1 MNHLTKRGC
10 LAAWLLL
17 ALAGQ
22 GHAQAAGVLSVCEV
36 LDHLSELSG
45 KEVYVR
51 GFWISTDV
59 GEMIVPL
66 NPCPRPVIR
75 DGWSW
80 RHLVAI
86 PPSKNLPADPHR
98 LALVSIQRALAERHE
113 SEAMVVATFV
123 GRIET
128 SSHFKIRTS
137 ASPKKPIGYNGGDC
151 VAEMDSPEVLDI
163 RSERPSPEFG
173 QWWRQVAIH
182 PEAVRSKP

>member
-1 MNHLTKRGC
+1 MFVKS
-10 LAAWLLL
+10 W
-17 ALAGQ
+17 
-22 GHAQAAGVLSVCEV
+22 
-36 LDHLSELSG
+36 DHLSELSG

-75 DGWSW
+75 DGGSW

-98 LALVSIQRALAERHE
+98 LALVSMQRALAERHE

-137 ASPKKPIGYNGGDC
+137 ASPKKQSATTEETALPRWIPPKFWTSVARGHRQNSVNGGDKSRSIPKRC
-151 VAEMDSPEVLDI
+151 VPNRD
-163 RSERPSPEFG
+163 ER
-173 QWWRQVAIH
+173 AT
-182 PEAVRSKP
+182 EADRGRGLA